1 MSRILGNNDN
11 WIESQDDMAKEA
23 FFQAHF
29 TKERITTNFDIVN
42 CIPRMVTKEQ
52 NARLWEGPTI
62 DQVKIVVF
70 GLNGDSAS
78 GPDCF
83 TSQFYRSNWDII
95 CEYF

>member
-42 CIPRMVTKEQ
+42 CIPRMVTKE
-52 NARLWEGPTI
+52 
-62 DQVKIVVF
+62 
-70 GLNGDSAS
+70 
-78 GPDCF
+78 
-83 TSQFYRSNWDII
+83 
-95 CEYF
+95 